1 MKGIFTKKVL
11 VIVSVVLVI
20 VLGAVLIAFTTGKTY
35 YPSLSNPDEVFYQ
48 RVDES
53 GKVLYEITNEEIFE
67 EIKGNDGIQQ
77 LLFMVDSIILE
88 DYIDLVTQSEI
99 DDKILQLTYGSSNA
113 DDIAEISDEDKADL
127 ETAFDQSMILAGFAE
142 NPEGY
147 AKLIVA
153 REKFVLELAKENE
166 DITDLDVVKEFYE
179 SYFEDVMAIKIR
191 FTSSEDA
198 YDVLEKYNLLSVTD
212 EGLREFTGFV
222 YDDEE
227 LLNSDDE
234 IIEAQISVDP
244 YYFDEDENILNLYDI
259 TVYTKNASGIYTDDD
274 ENQYTINEVSGDLE
288 DNLSEVVIP
297 NTELFDTKEDAET
310 YKEDNSQ
317 YFTVYR
323 VDPFDENEDIQIIDS
338 EDVVQFTIDSDGIIW
353 DKDSV
358 DVTDTTEL
366 VVNKVFTDIED
377 VETATENNTI
387 ELTDEELLAKF
398 IEMYNYVYGLY
409 RDPLTVGA
417 SINDLVASENE
428 DLTYNFEDMSASTP
442 VVADYMFKELNLE
455 DNRYTKTPKL
465 LTTGTQS
472 FYYLMFKLDE
482 PTKVDVLEEMIKDIK
497 STISLPSE
505 IATSIELPTES
516 YYESTISWSSSVTAL
531 IDNEGT
537 VTNPT
542 ADMEVDLTYTITCM
556 GETES
561 ETITVTILASG
572 ENSDDRANEF
582 IRDERTYQE
591 IVNNSEAFSKIKNDL
606 YDEIVYGDSGS
617 SNVSTTL
624 NEKRAELGFQIHDYY
639 LSIDYKSQYSS
650 YEYLGD
656 GDKLN
661 LATLD
666 AKLDSEEAVIITAD
680 DFLEYTL
687 NQNAALYTIYAA
699 QYKEALASKF
709 YEDVFGTERN
719 LLKNNTDRM
728 DDMLDQITQAK
739 SYYNYLQSLYAQYGL
754 EFTYN
759 SFIDYAYSQFGVKT
773 ESDLLEYFVKAEL
786 QPYFINE
793 TNIDKDIVDALLPTV
808 NEYFENYFSLNVS
821 HVLAYIDFDEDGSP
835 DDFNDYMDTLTQAEI
850 DTFIELQARLE
861 TALDV
866 YSGSFSELVTEFN
879 SATRDDE
886 TWGEFKQNGFLILTE
901 ELNATDDDGVSH
913 SLTYSG
919 EYGVKDTFVQE
930 YVDALILLYQEYQ
943 LPQNLDKSEMYS
955 GLVETQFGLHLI
967 KATQGDDFEKPIFEF
982 AEEDS
987 DNPVY
992 SDGVENANE
1001 EVTVEQ
1007 LELYALY
1014 KFYTMVY
1021 DLTQTDVEE
1030 KYNIDVPSFPESVT
1044 LALNTYFEDLI
1055 SSTYVLGVINV
1066 NLAERLDSGEFF
1078 ANTYLTVDN
1087 DTVMDILEDV
1097 GQVYFD
1103 AIFSDYITE

>member
-20 VLGAVLIAFTTGKTY
+20 VLGAVLIAFTTGRTY

-53 GKVLYEITNEEIFE
+53 GKVLYEITNAEIFE
-67 EIKGNDGIQQ
+67 EIKSNDGVQQ

-99 DDKILQLTYGSSNA
+99 DDKILQLTYGSSDP

-127 ETAFDQSMILAGFAE
+127 ETAFSQSMILAGFAD
-142 NPEGY
+142 NPGDY
-147 AKLIVA
+147 AKIIVA

-166 DITDLDVVKEFYE
+166 DITDLDVVQEYYDN
-179 SYFEDVMAIKIR
+179 YFEDIMAIKIR
-191 FTSSEDA
+191 FTSSDDV
-198 YDVLEKYNLLSVTD
+198 YDVLEKYNLLTVTG
-212 EGLREFTGFV
+212 EGLREYSGYV
-222 YDDEE
+222 YEDEE
-227 LLNSDDE
+227 ILDFDDE
-234 IIEAQISVDP
+234 IVEAQISVDT
-244 YYFDEDENILNLYDI
+244 YYFDDDENILNLFDVI
-259 TVYTKNASGIYTDDD
+259 VYTKNASGIYTDDND
-274 ENQYTINEVSGDLE
+274 DQYTINEVTGDLE
-288 DNLSEVVIP
+288 DEFDEVVIP

-310 YKEDNSQ
+310 YKDDNSQ

-358 DVTDTTEL
+358 DVTDTTDL
-366 VVNKVFTDIED
+366 FVNKVFTAIED
-377 VETATENNTI
+377 VDTATENNTI
-387 ELTDEELLAKF
+387 ELTDDELLAKF

-409 RDPLTVGA
+409 RDPITEGL
-417 SINDLVASENE
+417 SISDLVATANE
-428 DLTYNFEDMSASTP
+428 DLIYNFEDMSVSTSA
-442 VVADYMFKELNLE
+442 VAEYMFKELDIE
-455 DNRYTKTPKL
+455 DNRYTKGPQL
-465 LTTGTQS
+465 LTTGSQS
-472 FYYLMFKLDE
+472 FYYLIFKLDE
-482 PTKVDVLEEMIKDIK
+482 PTKTDVLDEMMDDIE
-497 STISLPSE
+497 STINLPTE

-531 IDNEGT
+531 IDNEGN

-542 ADMEVDLTYTITCM
+542 ADMEVDLTYTITCL
-556 GETES
+556 GETRDN
-561 ETITVTILASG
+561 TIRVTILPSG
-572 ENSDDRANEF
+572 ENSE
-582 IRDERTYQE
+582 IRDLTEPERTYQE
-591 IVNNSEAFSKIKNDL
+591 IVNDSEAFSNIKEEL
-606 YDEIVYGDSGS
+606 YDEIVYGASADSNIS
-617 SNVSTTL
+617 SSL
-624 NEKRAELGFQIHDYY
+624 NEKRTELGFQIHDYY
-639 LSIDYKSQYSS
+639 LSLDYKTQFST

-656 GDKLN
+656 GDKTN
-661 LATLD
+661 IATLD
-666 AKLDSEEAVIITAD
+666 SSLDSEEAIVITAD
-680 DFLEYTL
+680 EFLEYTL
-687 NQNAALYTIYAA
+687 NHNAALYTIYAA
-699 QYKEALASKF
+699 QYKEALSSTF
-709 YEDVFGTERN
+709 YEEVFGTERN
-719 LLKNNTDRM
+719 LQKNNTDRM

-739 SYYNYLQSLYAQYGL
+739 SYYAYLQNLYAQYGL
-754 EFTYN
+754 AFSYN
-759 SFIDYAYSQFGVKT
+759 SFIEYAYSQFGVKS
-773 ESDLLEYFVKAEL
+773 EGDLLEYFVKAEL

-793 TNIDKDIVDALLPTV
+793 TNIDKGIVEALLPTV
-808 NEYFENYFSLNVS
+808 NEYYENYFSLNVS

-850 DTFIELQARLE
+850 DAFIELQARLE

-901 ELNATDDDGVSH
+901 DLNATDDDGVSH

-919 EYGVKDTFVQE
+919 EYGVKDKFVEE

-967 KATQGDDFEKPIFEF
+967 KATQGDDFEKPTFEF
-982 AEEDS
+982 TEEDS
-987 DNPVY
+987 SDPVY
-992 SDGVENANE
+992 SDGVENDNE

-1030 KYNIDVPSFPESVT
+1030 KYNIDVPSFPESLT

-1078 ANTYLTVDN
+1078 VNTYLTVDN
-1087 DTVMDILEDV
+1087 DTLMDILEDV

>member
-11 VIVSVVLVI
+11 VIVSVVSAIVI
-20 VLGAVLIAFTTGKTY
+20 GAVLIAFTTGKTD

-48 RVDES
+48 RVDDS
-53 GKVLYEITNEEIFE
+53 GKVLYEITNKEIFE
-67 EIKGNDGIQQ
+67 EIKGNDGVQQ

-99 DDKILQLTYGSSNA
+99 DDKILQLTYGSSNP
-113 DDIAEISDEDKADL
+113 DDIAEISDEDKTDL
-127 ETAFDQSMILAGFAE
+127 ETAFSQSMILAGFAE
-142 NPEGY
+142 NPGDY
-147 AKLIVA
+147 AKIIVA

-166 DITDLDVVKEFYE
+166 DITDLDVVKEYYNN
-179 SYFEDVMAIKIR
+179 YFDDIMAIKIR
-191 FTSSEDA
+191 FTSSDDA
-198 YDVLEKYNLLSVTD
+198 YNVLEKYNLLTVSG
-212 EGLREFTGFV
+212 EGLREYSGYV
-222 YDDEE
+222 YEDEE
-227 LLNSDDE
+227 LLDFDDE
-234 IIEAQISVDP
+234 IVEAQISVDT
-244 YYFDEDENILNLYDI
+244 YYFDDDENILNLFDVI
-259 TVYTKNASGIYTDDD
+259 VYTKNASGIYTDDD
-274 ENQYTINEVSGDLE
+274 ENQYTINDVTGDLE
-288 DNLSEVVIP
+288 DNLDEVVIP
-297 NTELFDTKEDAET
+297 NTELFDTKDDAET
-310 YKEDNSQ
+310 YKDDNSQ

-323 VDPFDENEDIQIIDS
+323 LDPFDENEDIQIIDS

-377 VETATENNTI
+377 VVTATENNTI

-398 IEMYNYVYGLY
+398 IKMYNYVYGLY
-409 RDPLTVGA
+409 RDPITEGLTI
-417 SINDLVASENE
+417 SDLVASENE
-428 DLTYNFEDMSASTP
+428 DLTYNFEDMSESTSA
-442 VVADYMFKELNLE
+442 VANYMFKTLDVE
-455 DNRYTKTPKL
+455 DNRYTKNPQL
-465 LTTGTQS
+465 LTTGSQS
-472 FYYLMFKLDE
+472 FYYLIFKLDE
-482 PTKVDVLEEMIKDIK
+482 PLKVDVLDEMIKDIK
-497 STISLPSE
+497 SAIILPEE

-542 ADMEVDLTYTITCM
+542 ANIEVDLTYTITCM

-561 ETITVTILASG
+561 DTITVTILASG
-572 ENSDDRANEF
+572 ENSSIKDDLV
-582 IRDERTYQE
+582 RDERTYQE
-591 IVNNSEAFSKIKNDL
+591 IVGDLAAFLSIKEDL
-606 YDEIVYGDSGS
+606 YNEIVYGTNGS
-617 SNVSTTL
+617 STISTTL
-624 NEKRAELGFQIHDYY
+624 SEKRAELGFQIHDYY

-650 YEYLGD
+650 YEYLGN
-656 GDKLN
+656 GDDTN
-661 LATLD
+661 IATLD
-666 AKLDSEEAVIITAD
+666 STLSSEDAVVITAD
-680 DFLEYTL
+680 EFLEYTL
-687 NQNAALYTIYAA
+687 NNNAALYTIYAA
-699 QYKEALASKF
+699 QYKEALASTF
-709 YEDVFGTERN
+709 YEDVFGTERD
-719 LLKNNTDRM
+719 LQKNNSDRM
-728 DDMLDQITQAK
+728 DDMLNQITQAK
-739 SYYNYLQSLYAQYGL
+739 SYYTYLQNLYAQYGL
-754 EFTYN
+754 AFSYN

-773 ESDLLEYFVKAEL
+773 ESDLLKYFVKAEL

-793 TNIDKDIVDALLPTV
+793 TNIDKGIVEALLPTV

-835 DDFNDYMDTLTQAEI
+835 DDFNDYLDTLTQAEI
-850 DTFIELQARLE
+850 DAFIELQARLE

-866 YSGSFSELVTEFN
+866 YSGTFNDLVTEFN
-879 SATRDDE
+879 SATRDDD

-901 ELNATDDDGVSH
+901 DLNATDDDGVTH

-943 LPQNLDKSEMYS
+943 LPQNLEKSEMYS

-967 KATQGDDFEKPIFEF
+967 KATQGDDFEKPTFEF
-982 AEEDS
+982 TEEDS
-987 DNPVY
+987 SNPVY
-992 SDGVENANE
+992 SDGVENDNE
-1001 EVTVEQ
+1001 EVTIEQ

-1030 KYNIDVPSFPESVT
+1030 KYNIDVPSFPESIT
-1044 LALNTYFEDLI
+1044 LAFNTYFEDLI
-1055 SSTYVLGVINV
+1055 SSTYVIGVINV

-1078 ANTYLTVDN
+1078 VNTYLTVDN
-1087 DTVMDILEDV
+1087 DTLMDILEDV